1 MNTDPHMG
9 QDASSWR
16 VSLPIIGGRFAAT
29 MLGCA
34 SQLGSGILPII
45 IYIYMYLSILYI
57 LMYNWGTI
65 WYAVIIYPLVDGTAL
80 PSMHMEA
87 S

>member
-45 IYIYMYLSILYI
+45 IYIYIYIYVSIY
-57 LMYNWGTI
+57 
-65 WYAVIIYPLVDGTAL
+65 IIYTHV
-80 PSMHMEA
+80 
-87 S
+87 

>member
-45 IYIYMYLSILYI
+45 YIYMYLSIY
-57 LMYNWGTI
+57 
-65 WYAVIIYPLVDGTAL
+65 IIYTHV
-80 PSMHMEA
+80 
-87 S
+87 